1 MKIYN
6 KNKHAKQGK
15 LENVQD
21 KEKSGNK
28 KWNRGKSCVKEGK
41 QIMEGLILNGIKLVV
56 TSWASNL
63 LKGIKQS
70 LKLGVVVY
78 KFNHSTPKAEAGDQ
92 EQPRLHGETLF

>member
-41 QIMEGLILNGIKLVV
+41 QIMEGLILNGIKER
-56 TSWASNL
+56 WQAKL
-63 LKGIKQS
+63 LTCEKEIR
-70 LKLGVVVY
+70 
-78 KFNHSTPKAEAGDQ
+78 ND
-92 EQPRLHGETLF
+92 